1 MALIREYLSLA
12 IDFNASWIQAV
23 LFPCGGPSRTPNP
36 KMASGFLREIA
47 AS

>member
-12 IDFNASWIQAV
+12 IDFNASWIQAA
-23 LFPCGGPSRTPNP
+23 LFPRGGSSRTPHP

-47 AS
+47 AC